1 MMLSRIADSLFWTSR
16 YLERAE
22 DTSRILEVHLLQ
34 VTEDPTLDEEVAAR
48 NLLAVMG
55 QETDDVAQGRPFDA
69 KLVMDLLCYDPSS
82 RGSLRA
88 IMASAREAARSARE
102 TLSLEFWEAINTGYH
117 EVAADSFDRLL
128 PQAALQLVR
137 QRCVLATG
145 LANQTMSHDEGS
157 HFMRLGRYLER
168 VDMSAR
174 LISSAA
180 ATPGSQVAW
189 SNALRACGAHHSF
202 VRTYSGGGTDEEA
215 ASFLVLDRRFP
226 RSLLHSLIAV
236 EETLSQLEPP
246 ADSLPAA
253 ARLAGRTRAE
263 LEYLDPS
270 QLRVGLGDRMERIQ
284 AICTEIGELII
295 ERYLQRAGHTSWRE
309 EPACA

>member
-1 MMLSRIADSLFWTSR
+1 MLSRIAESLFWTSR

-34 VTEDPTLDEEVAAR
+34 AAEDPTLDEETAAR

-55 QETDDVAQGRPFDA
+55 QDVDRVGRGRPFDVA
-69 KLVMDLLCYDPSS
+69 LVLDVLCYDEDSPS
-82 RGSLRA
+82 SLRA
-88 IMASAREAARSARE
+88 SMSAAREAARRARE
-102 TLSLEFWEAINTGYH
+102 TLSLELWEAINTAYH
-117 EVAADSFDRLL
+117 ELAGDGFERLL

-145 LANQTMSHDEGS
+145 LANQTMSHDEGAD
-157 HFMRLGRYLER
+157 FMRLGRYLER

-174 LISSAA
+174 LISAA
-180 ATPGSQVAW
+180 AAAPGSQVAW

-202 VRTYSGGGTDEEA
+202 VRTFTGEGTDDEA
-215 ASFLVLDRRFP
+215 AGFLVLDRRFP
-226 RSLLHSLIAV
+226 RSLLHGLIAV
-236 EETLSQLEPP
+236 EESLAQLEPIGDGRP
-246 ADSLPAA
+246 DAA

-263 LEYLDPS
+263 LEYLD
-270 QLRVGLGDRMERIQ
+270 QADLLVGLGDRMERIQ
-284 AICTEIGELII
+284 GICTEIGELITQ
-295 ERYLQRAGHTSWRE
+295 RYLGRAVQTAWFE